1 MGAPGEKFQ
10 AADLPVSILT
20 QYVRDVSFENPNA
33 PDSLRGGQ
41 ATPELD
47 VNIGMDARKLPD
59 QDIKVVD
66 CFVSSEHVGAV
77 VDDVIAHKDRLLIDA
92 VWLQKGVVDEAAAA
106 RAAEAGLEVVMDTC
120 PKIEWRRMSSEG
132 QVR

>member
-1 MGAPGEKFQ
+1 M
-10 AADLPVSILT
+10 VS
-20 QYVRDVSFENPNA
+20 
-33 PDSLRGGQ
+33 
-41 ATPELD
+41 
-47 VNIGMDARKLPD
+47 
-59 QDIKVVD
+59 
-66 CFVSSEHVGAV
+66 AV